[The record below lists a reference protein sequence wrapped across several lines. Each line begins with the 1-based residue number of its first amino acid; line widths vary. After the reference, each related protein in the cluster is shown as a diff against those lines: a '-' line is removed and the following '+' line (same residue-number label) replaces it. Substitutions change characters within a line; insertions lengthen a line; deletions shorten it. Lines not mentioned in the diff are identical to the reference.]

1 LIRFSI
7 FALRCKQFKT
17 AVIFSI
23 QTSMLG
29 WSTLFE
35 RRRRTVLGASMM
47 AVNGRAR
54 REGEV
59 VHLIAQQLF
68 DPTSDLSGVADR
80 DETFKLPTGRGDEFA
95 YP

>member
-29 WSTLFE
+29 WPTLFE

-47 AVNGRAR
+47 AVNGRIQR
-54 REGEV
+54 KGEV
-59 VHLIAQQLF
+59 VLLNCVTISPSFAFRHDPSLI
-68 DPTSDLSGVADR
+68 SI
-80 DETFKLPTGRGDEFA
+80 
-95 YP
+95 